1 LRLLFL
7 DEERKR
13 NDVPIDPDLIA
24 GNSRLHCSSCVAMPV
39 ERELSLRAVLTGL
52 LLGVLLTP
60 SNVYAGLK
68 IGWSFNMS
76 IIALLIGFGFWQG
89 LATRFWNGSSWT
101 QHESNIN
108 QTTASAAA
116 SIISGGLVAPIPAY
130 TLLTGEALP
139 AVPLMAWVFSV
150 SFLGIWVAWYLR
162 PSLINDGEL
171 KFPEGMAT
179 LETLKHI
186 YSHGHEATKR
196 LAVLFSAGLFAGVV
210 KWVDDFYWH
219 FPRWAPTAQL
229 ERLTFTFDPSLL
241 LVGFGGIIGLRVGL
255 SLLLGAVLAWGGIAP
270 WLLAQG
276 LVVLPPGSDGP
287 QFSVLIEWLLWP
299 GVSLMVCATLSSLAL
314 RLYQQRG
321 TGAAQ
326 SRWVRV
332 RRPEPVPALGLCM
345 AALLVVFLQA
355 ALFDIDVF
363 MALLTIPLALCLAA
377 VAARVV
383 GTTGIPPI
391 GAIGQLSQ
399 LGFGI
404 VAPGQ
409 ITINLMSANTAGGA
423 AGQCTDLMND
433 FKVGK
438 AIGATPSKQVIAQC
452 LGITAGSMVGVF
464 VYQALIPDPQAM
476 LLTQEWPA
484 PAVATW
490 KAVAETLTLGLDS
503 LSASIRWA
511 ILLGG
516 LAGLSLSVLEAVMPG
531 GRTHY
536 LPSAA
541 AFGLSFILPASV
553 SMMMASG
560 AVLTWL
566 ISLRWPRLTEHYAI
580 TAAAGL
586 IAGESMTGVGASLW
600 RLFHE
605 A

>member
-1 LRLLFL
+1 MT
-7 DEERKR
+7 
-13 NDVPIDPDLIA
+13 I
-24 GNSRLHCSSCVAMPV
+24 
-39 ERELSLRAVLTGL
+39 ERELSLRAALTGV
-52 LLGVLLTP
+52 LLGILLTP

-76 IIALLIGFGFWQG
+76 IIALLIGFGFWQSM
-89 LATRFWNGSSWT
+89 ATRLWSGAPWT
-101 QHESNIN
+101 LHESNIN

-116 SIISGGLVAPIPAY
+116 SIVSGGLVAPIPAY
-130 TLLTGEALP
+130 TLLTGEALS
-139 AVPLMAWVFSV
+139 AVPMMAWVFSV

-162 PSLINDGEL
+162 PSLINDSDL

-179 LETLKHI
+179 LETLTHI

-196 LAVLFSAGLFAGVV
+196 LAVLFGATLFAGLV
-210 KWVDDFYWH
+210 KWMDQFYWTI
-219 FPRWAPTAQL
+219 PRWSPAPQL
-229 ERLTFTFDPSLL
+229 ERLTFTVEPSLL
-241 LVGFGGIIGLRVGL
+241 LLGFGGIIGIRVGL
-255 SLLLGAVLAWGGIAP
+255 SLLLGALFAWGGIAP

-276 LVVLPPGSDGP
+276 LVEFPVGSTGP

-314 RLYQQRG
+314 RMFQQRKAG
-321 TGAAQ
+321 TAE
-326 SRWVRV
+326 SKPFRL
-332 RRPEPVPALGLCM
+332 RRPEWMPALGLCL
-345 AALLVVFLQA
+345 AALLVVILQA
-355 ALFDIDVF
+355 TLFGINVF
-363 MALLTIPLALCLAA
+363 MALLTIPLAICLAA

-409 ITINLMSANTAGGA
+409 VSLNLMSANTAGGA

-433 FKVGK
+433 FKVGN
-438 AIGATPSKQVIAQC
+438 AIGATPAKQVIAQC
-452 LGITAGSMVGVF
+452 LGIAVGSVVGVF

-476 LLTQEWPA
+476 LITEEWPA

-490 KAVAETLTLGLDS
+490 KAVAQTLTLGLDA
-503 LSASIRWA
+503 LPASIRWA

-516 LAGLSLSVLEAVMPG
+516 LAGLTLGVLEALMPAHQT
-531 GRTHY
+531 RYRARY

-541 AFGLSFILPASV
+541 ALGLSFILPASV
-553 SMMMASG
+553 SLMMAAG
-560 AVLTWL
+560 AILTWL
-566 ISLRWPRLTEHYAI
+566 INLRWPRLTAQFAI
-580 TAAAGL
+580 IAAAGL

-600 RLFHE
+600 QLIGN
-605 A
+605 ASG